1 MLTLLDMFAFLDRN
15 NIGNAQIAGMAER
28 LRLGGDRYSWLVTIF
43 YIAYVVFEF
52 SLLLW
57 KIFPPH
63 VICSVVVFA
72 W

>member
-1 MLTLLDMFAFLDRN
+1 MFAFLDRN
-15 NIGNAQIAGMAER
+15 NIGNARIAGMAHD
-28 LRLGGDRYSWLVTIF
+28 LRLVGDRYDWLITIF
-43 YIAYVVFEF
+43 YIAYIVFEF

-63 VICSVVVFA
+63 VVCGIVVFS